1 MILSNLIPTE
11 VRKFFYR
18 HINSSMKYLALT
30 LIVLLIGCSKA
41 PDILERILDKAKILQ
56 EEQKVLTDNEKELV
70 KDADN
75 KEWEKVDND
84 SK

>member
-1 MILSNLIPTE
+1 MEVSNPQRFENFSI
-11 VRKFFYR
+11 Y
-18 HINSSMKYLALT
+18 INSSMKYLAIT

-41 PDILERILDKAKILQ
+41 PDILERILDKAKILK
-56 EEQKVLTDNEKELV
+56 EEQKVLTDQEKALV
-70 KDADN
+70 QEADN

>member
-1 MILSNLIPTE
+1 
-11 VRKFFYR
+11 
-18 HINSSMKYLALT
+18 MKYLALT

-41 PDILERILDKAKILQ
+41 PDILERILNKAAIQQ
-56 EEQKVLTDNEKELV
+56 EEQKVLTDQEKALV
-70 KDADN
+70 QEADN

>member
-1 MILSNLIPTE
+1 
-11 VRKFFYR
+11 
-18 HINSSMKYLALT
+18 MKYLALT

-41 PDILERILDKAKILQ
+41 PDILERILDKAKILK
-56 EEQKVLTDNEKELV
+56 EEQKALTDQEKALV
-70 KDADN
+70 QEADN

>member
-1 MILSNLIPTE
+1 
-11 VRKFFYR
+11 
-18 HINSSMKYLALT
+18 MKYLALT

-41 PDILERILDKAKILQ
+41 PDILERILDKAKILK
-56 EEQKVLTDNEKELV
+56 EEQKVLTDQEKALLQE
-70 KDADN
+70 ADN

>member
-1 MILSNLIPTE
+1 
-11 VRKFFYR
+11 
-18 HINSSMKYLALT
+18 MKYLALT

-41 PDILERILDKAKILQ
+41 PDILERILDKAKILK
-56 EEQKVLTDNEKELV
+56 EEQKVLTDQEKALV
-70 KDADN
+70 QEADN

>member
-1 MILSNLIPTE
+1 
-11 VRKFFYR
+11 
-18 HINSSMKYLALT
+18 MKYLALT

-41 PDILERILDKAKILQ
+41 PDVLERILDKAKILK
-56 EEQKVLTDNEKELV
+56 EQQKSLTDSEKELI
-70 KDADN
+70 KEADN

>member
-1 MILSNLIPTE
+1 
-11 VRKFFYR
+11 
-18 HINSSMKYLALT
+18 MKYLALT

>member
-1 MILSNLIPTE
+1 
-11 VRKFFYR
+11 
-18 HINSSMKYLALT
+18 MKYLALT

-41 PDILERILDKAKILQ
+41 PDILERILDKAKTLK
-56 EEQKVLTDNEKELV
+56 EQQKGLTDQEKALIQE
-70 KDADN
+70 ADN

>member
-1 MILSNLIPTE
+1 
-11 VRKFFYR
+11 
-18 HINSSMKYLALT
+18 MKYLALT

-41 PDILERILDKAKILQ
+41 PDILERILDKARKQ
-56 EEQKVLTDNEKELV
+56 MVLTDQEKALV
-70 KDADN
+70 QEADN

>member
-1 MILSNLIPTE
+1 
-11 VRKFFYR
+11 
-18 HINSSMKYLALT
+18 MKYLALT

-41 PDILERILDKAKILQ
+41 PDILERILDKAKILK
-56 EEQKVLTDNEKELV
+56 EERKVLTDQEKARV
-70 KDADN
+70 QDADN